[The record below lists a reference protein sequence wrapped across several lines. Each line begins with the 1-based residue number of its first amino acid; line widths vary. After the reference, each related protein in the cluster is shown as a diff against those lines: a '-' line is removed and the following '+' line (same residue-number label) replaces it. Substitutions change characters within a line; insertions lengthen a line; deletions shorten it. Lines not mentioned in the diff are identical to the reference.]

1 MYLNFY
7 DVDGVLLQ
15 YETAFDVIK
24 NNDNTINIMLLD
36 INGTHDE

>member
-1 MYLNFY
+1 MYLNVY

-36 INGTHDE
+36 SNGTRDE